1 MTSAAELLRQGRR
14 EEVWNKYCG
23 FIDLDLERFMEIQ
36 QRLLLEQISLL
47 SRCTLGKKL
56 LGERIPL
63 TVEEFREQVPLTQYR
78 DYLPYLENTDVPPGV
93 LPSEPKY
100 WARTSGRSS
109 EYGFKWAPY
118 SEAMVRKVGE
128 FVTAS
133 FLMASCSGR
142 GDVKLSPGDVCLYT
156 LAPAP
161 YFTGGVIARGFE
173 QELEPRFI
181 PSLEEGDELT
191 FEERIQRGFKLALK
205 DGIDLFYGL
214 SSVLVAIAEQFERGG
229 GKFEFSPELLHP
241 RLAYRVAKGLLKSKL
256 HKRALLPKDLWDVKG
271 IIAGGMDT
279 AFFRDKIEK
288 YWGVKPL
295 EGYGGTEIGGI
306 AIQAWNHKGMTFLP
320 DCNFLE
326 FIPGEEFFRSLDAPG
341 YQPTT
346 RLLNQVTP
354 GIYELV
360 VTNFHGNPFV
370 RYRTGDLVEIT
381 ALKDDEIQVN
391 LPQMVFHARAD
402 GVLDVSGFTRLTE
415 KSVWMAIE
423 ETGMPYEGWMIRKE
437 YLQDKPMLHL
447 YIESKNGFSAEEVGS
462 LVHQNLKKMD
472 SGYAELEVMLG
483 VYPLQVTLLP
493 KGAHQGYMNHQRA
506 AGADL
511 AHLKP
516 PRINPSNEVIQ
527 LLIGE
532 NGS

>member
-1 MTSAAELLRQGRR
+1 MTTASELLRQGRR
-14 EEVWNKYCG
+14 EDVWRKYCG
-23 FIDLDLERFMEIQ
+23 FIDLDLDKFMEIQ
-36 QRLLLEQISLL
+36 QRLLKEQIGLL
-47 SRCTLGKKL
+47 SKCTLGRQL
-56 LGERIPL
+56 LGNRASI
-63 TVEEFREQVPLTQYR
+63 TVEEFRNNVPLTHYG
-78 DYLPYLENTDVPPGV
+78 DYLPYFEKPEVEPGV
-93 LPSEPKY
+93 LPSEPQY

-181 PSLEEGDELT
+181 PSLEEGDQME
-191 FEERIQRGFKLALK
+191 FEERIKQGFKLALK

-214 SSVLVAIAEQFERGG
+214 SSVLVAIAEQFERGSDS
-229 GKFEFSPELLHP
+229 FEFSPQMLHP
-241 RLAYRVAKGLLKSKL
+241 RLAFRVA
-256 HKRALLPKDLWDVKG
+256 RALVRSKIYKRKMLPKDLWEVKG

-279 AFFRDKIEK
+279 AFYRDKIEK

-306 AIQAWNHKGMTFLP
+306 AIQAWNHQGMTFLP

-326 FIPGEEFFRSLDAPG
+326 FISEEDFYRSLDVPG
-341 YQPTT
+341 YRPST
-346 RLLNQVTP
+346 RLLSEIIP

-370 RYRTGDLVEIT
+370 RYRTGDLIEIT
-381 ALKDDEIQVN
+381 AMRDEEIQIN

-423 ETGMPYEGWMIRKE
+423 ETGLPYEGWMIRKE
-437 YLQDKPMLHL
+437 YQQDKPVLHL
-447 YIESKNGFSAEEVGS
+447 YIESKNGYSADRVGS
-462 LVHQNLKKMD
+462 MVHQNLKNKD
-472 SGYAELEVMLG
+472 AGYAELEAMLG
-483 VYPLQVTLLP
+483 IYPLQVTLLP
-493 KGAHQGYMNHQRA
+493 RGAYQGYMEHQRM
-506 AGADL
+506 AGADM

-516 PRINPSNEVIQ
+516 PRINPSNEVIHS
-527 LLIGE
+527 LTK